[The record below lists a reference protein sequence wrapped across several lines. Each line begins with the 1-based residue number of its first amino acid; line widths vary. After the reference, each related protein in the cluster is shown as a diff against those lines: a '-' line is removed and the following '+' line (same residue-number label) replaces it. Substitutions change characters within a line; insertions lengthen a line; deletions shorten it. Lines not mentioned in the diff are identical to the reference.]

1 MFRKQFFWSQ
11 MTSKVGMLGLIVAAF
26 FVPIAGQGTPAQL
39 LKEGSSY
46 QSADDTSD
54 RAAIAYRLVIQKYPN
69 SIQAEQAQYFLG
81 TYYEK
86 KFFLIEGKSK
96 VPDWSS
102 FDQADKE
109 FYSYVGKYR
118 TKGAKSYLADSY
130 FNLAMIALRR
140 GYRNKDYRDTA
151 NKLLTQMNDVAK
163 QDNKVYVTK
172 VVWSARSDDVVKK
185 YCDTKSLASATST
198 AINSGSSFDA
208 AVRNLT
214 TWSQSSC
221 K

>member
-172 VVWSARSDDVVKK
+172 VVWSARSDDVVQK
-185 YCDTKSLASATST
+185 YCDTKLLASATLE
-198 AINSGSSFDA
+198 AINNASSFDA
-208 AVRNLT
+208 AIHNLT
-214 TWSQSSC
+214 TWSQSHSR
-221 K
+221 

>member
-1 MFRKQFFWSQ
+1 MFRKHFWSQ
-11 MTSKVGMLGLIVAAF
+11 ITSKVGTLGLIVAAF
-26 FVPIAGQGTPAQL
+26 VISIAGQGTSVQL
-39 LKEGSSY
+39 LREGSSY

-54 RAAIAYRLVIQKYPN
+54 RAAIAYRLVIQKYPT

-86 KFFLIEGKSK
+86 KFFLVEGRSK

-109 FYSYVGKYR
+109 FYSYVGKYG
-118 TKGAKSYLADSY
+118 TKGTKSYLADSY

-140 GYRNKDYRDTA
+140 GYRDKDYRNTA
-151 NKLLTQMNDVAK
+151 NKLLTQMNDVAN
-163 QDNKVYVTK
+163 QDTKVYVTK

-185 YCDTKSLASATST
+185 YCDTRSLASATLT
-198 AINSGSSFDA
+198 AINNASSFDA
-208 AVRNLT
+208 AIRNLT
-214 TWSQSSC
+214 TWSQSNC
-221 K
+221 R

>member
-1 MFRKQFFWSQ
+1 MFRKQFWNQ
-11 MTSKVGMLGLIVAAF
+11 MTTKVGTLALIVAAF
-26 FVPIAGQGTPAQL
+26 VISIAGQATPVQL
-39 LKEGSSY
+39 LKEGSLY

-86 KFFLIEGKSK
+86 KFFLVEGKSK

-102 FDQADKE
+102 FDQADQE

-118 TKGAKSYLADSY
+118 TKGTKSYLADSY

-151 NKLLTQMNDVAK
+151 NKLLTQMSEVAR
-163 QDNKVYVTK
+163 QDSKVYVTK
-172 VVWSARSDDVVKK
+172 VVWTARSDDVVKK

-198 AINSGSSFDA
+198 AINSASSFDA
-208 AVRNLT
+208 AIRNLT
-214 TWSQSSC
+214 AWSQSNC
-221 K
+221 R